1 MRATNLPSASSAV
14 ACTRGTPFCRMTVKA
29 GDCAPAGEA
38 AAAPSRAKT
47 ARPDLTSKAVV
58 ESQGESQGLA
68 GGHRLGHI
76 HAESAPIDPEAQIGQ
91 PAAGR
96 RQSIG
101 GGGAPAPAAPPP
113 RRPATPARR
122 PPAPPDRA
130 LAG

>member
-14 ACTRGTPFCRMTVKA
+14 ACTRGTPFCRMTVNA

-58 ESQGESQGLA
+58 ESQGESQGPA
-68 GGHRLGHI
+68 GGPRLGHSR
-76 HAESAPIDPEAQIGQ
+76 AESAPTAPEAQIGQ

-101 GGGAPAPAAPPP
+101 GEAARSPA
-113 RRPATPARR
+113 
-122 PPAPPDRA
+122 D
-130 LAG
+130 